1 MTVSGIR
8 QIQQPTP
15 SMYMHGCLKYYSQR
29 IIFGLGRRIA
39 TFPPLLSANL
49 WKIRRSD

>member
-15 SMYMHGCLKYYSQR
+15 LMYMHGCLEYYSQK

-39 TFPPLLSANL
+39 TFPLLLSASL
-49 WKIRRSD
+49 